1 MNTRDSI
8 TPNSENLVDGN
19 LQTQW
24 VLINWK
30 EAEASINRLQVRIAK
45 ATKERKWNL
54 VKRLQYLLTHSF
66 YAKVL
71 AVRTVTQNKGKR
83 TAGVDDEIWSTPAVK
98 MKAVLSLTDKRYK
111 AKPLRRIFIPKPGK
125 DTKRP
130 LSIPTMYDR
139 AMQALYAM
147 ALSPIAETLADS
159 MSFGFRKYRS
169 AHDAHAYAFLVL
181 RDKKAAKWIL
191 EADIKGCFDN
201 LSHEWLIEHIPMD
214 KSVLKQFL
222 KAGFIFNRH
231 LFPSDR
237 GTPQGGI
244 ISPLLAN
251 MALDGIEEMFAE
263 AFWKCPRGKIDKQRC
278 NTRKVSFARYADD
291 LIVTADSK
299 ELAAS
304 IKEMLTDF
312 LKLRGL
318 ELSEEKTKITHIDDG
333 FDFLGWNFRQYNGKL
348 LIKPSKKSIKRLNEK
363 VGTLIRKAAA
373 WTQDNLIMKI
383 NPIIRG
389 WANYHRHAISKQIF
403 ENQDNTLWNQLYRWA
418 RRRHPDKSVKWI
430 QRRYW
435 HKDGSRNWVFE
446 TKDSR
451 LISLAKIPVTRY
463 RMCAFDKNPYLDKE
477 YFERRN
483 LKLNRAD
490 RFTQT
495 TLFHFPIFELPD
507 TKRV

>member
-1 MNTRDSI
+1 MNTSDSI
-8 TPNSENLVDGN
+8 TRNCENLADRN
-19 LQTQW
+19 RSIQW
-24 VLINWK
+24 ENIDWK
-30 EAEASINRLQVRIAK
+30 EAEDNVNRLQVRIAK

-66 YAKVL
+66 YAKAL

-147 ALSPIAETLADS
+147 ALSPTTETLADS

-251 MALDGIEEMFAE
+251 MALDGIEEMLSE
-263 AFWKCPRGKIDKQRC
+263 AFWKCPRGKINKQQC

-291 LIVTADSK
+291 LIISADSK

-312 LKLRGL
+312 LKPRGL

-333 FDFLGWNFRQYNGKL
+333 FDFLGWNFRKYNGKL
-348 LIKPSKKSIKRLNEK
+348 LIKPSKESIKRLNEK
-363 VGTLIRKAAA
+363 VGNLIRKGAA
-373 WTQDNLIMKI
+373 WTQDDLIMKI

-389 WANYHRHAISKQIF
+389 WANYHQHAISKQIF
-403 ENQDNTLWNQLYRWA
+403 ENQDNTLWNQLNRWA
-418 RRRHPDKSVKWI
+418 RRRHPDKPVKWI

-435 HKDGSRNWVFE
+435 HKDGNRNWVFE

-451 LISLAKIPVTRY
+451 LISLARIPITRY
-463 RMCAFDKNPYLDKE
+463 RMSAFNKNPYLDRE

-490 RFTQT
+490 RYPQT
-495 TLFHFPIFELPD
+495 TLFHFPTFELPD